1 MPVELTERQ
10 LRDAVAV
17 IGERHEHGGQAAE
30 SALGWLG
37 WEGEGPLL
45 LRRYDVQQFAWYTLP
60 RKFLTDLEHKRQT
73 ARAYAEVCRSQDT
86 RELLR
91 AWEHEDPAAWQ
102 RFRELLDA
110 SGLEPPDTDLL
121 AWGRVMGFDEARVR
135 DLVAT
140 ALEQAIEDGRLT
152 PGARGFRRAQGEIAD
167 AALLEPWEDDP
178 CRSRLQAIHAER
190 LDCWVK
196 RGSARGSTGDC
207 RSRCCPQALE
217 PVLWLLDRAASG
229 IALTQ
234 TGALNR
240 ALVRE
245 VATRWPSWWPADLFG
260 APNREDDVNLL
271 AELHELLRRLGLLR
285 RTGRRLTATRRARAL
300 AADPPA
306 LLRALTRP
314 LVADDNFDAACCE
327 LAVALILND
336 ATADYTSSLAS
347 HVYPGA
353 SPRAG
358 TRTANRL
365 SESTSAGRLPTSSAP
380 PKPSACSN
388 PHPRARAGARPVLS

>member
-1 MPVELTERQ
+1 M
-10 LRDAVAV
+10 
-17 IGERHEHGGQAAE
+17 
-30 SALGWLG
+30 
-37 WEGEGPLL
+37 
-45 LRRYDVQQFAWYTLP
+45 
-60 RKFLTDLEHKRQT
+60 
-73 ARAYAEVCRSQDT
+73 
-86 RELLR
+86 
-91 AWEHEDPAAWQ
+91 
-102 RFRELLDA
+102 
-110 SGLEPPDTDLL
+110 
-121 AWGRVMGFDEARVR
+121 
-135 DLVAT
+135 
-140 ALEQAIEDGRLT
+140 
-152 PGARGFRRAQGEIAD
+152 
-167 AALLEPWEDDP
+167 
-178 CRSRLQAIHAER
+178 
-190 LDCWVK
+190 
-196 RGSARGSTGDC
+196 
-207 RSRCCPQALE
+207 
-217 PVLWLLDRAASG
+217 LWLLDRAASG

-260 APNREDDVNLL
+260 APNREDDVTLL

-285 RTGRRLTATRRARAL
+285 RTGRRLTATRHARAL

-353 SPRAG
+353 SPPAG
-358 TRTANRL
+358 TRTANHP
-365 SESTSAGRLPTSSAP
+365 SANTSAGRLPTSSAP

-388 PHPRARAGARPVLS
+388 PHPRARAGARPVLSSRTGKLLSEGSRDGLDLCRGERPLPLSEGWLCRGSRSGSVVAGAARASARGAP